1 MASFLAATSVIAGVI
16 CKMKMQSLVL
26 VIIVVAGCG
35 NPKAPSSKDL
45 SRDKD
50 ITGVQLDYKLLTE
63 PPDNVLDTMDSSYPR
78 GFNEFRVAWTEQTS
92 SKPLNGQ
99 RAIELL
105 EVACYADMMC
115 HAVEYPLRVAT
126 LDYIEANL
134 KNTEILKAIQWIPKS
149 YRSHL
154 PLNSPNDDNEQF
166 RGLLVET
173 MNHRMV
179 DYSEEL
185 LNPKVPS
192 KHRK

>member
-1 MASFLAATSVIAGVI
+1 
-16 CKMKMQSLVL
+16 MQFLVL

-35 NPKAPSSKDL
+35 TAQAPASKDL
-45 SRDKD
+45 PKD
-50 ITGVQLDYKLLTE
+50 NDVAPVKLNYKSLTE
-63 PPDNVLDTMDSSYPR
+63 PPDNVLDTMASSYPR

-99 RAIELL
+99 RTIELL

-134 KNTEILKAIQWIPKS
+134 QETEILEAVQWITKS

-154 PLNSPNDDNEQF
+154 PLNAPNNDSEQL
-166 RGLLVET
+166 RGLLVES

-179 DYSEEL
+179 DYAEEL
-185 LNPKVPS
+185 LNPKVPLQ
-192 KHRK
+192 HRK